1 MFQLIP
7 MASHRL
13 ISLMKSYILRQTQ
26 PNMHEGSIRIHPA
39 RHKNT
44 IASSV
49 VQSFLFQTF
58 SITVRRKGNFSF
70 CVLYEK
76 GKLKRSGKIFVILE
90 MSEIINQYISF
101 LIRTINTKIK
111 GCNLFQKVCVY
122 MKVCM
127 V

>member
-13 ISLMKSYILRQTQ
+13 MSLMKSYILRQTQ
-26 PNMHEGSIRIHPA
+26 PNISLFVTKHEGSIRIHPA

-58 SITVRRKGNFSF
+58 SNCSKERQLLLLR
-70 CVLYEK
+70 
-76 GKLKRSGKIFVILE
+76 FV
-90 MSEIINQYISF
+90 
-101 LIRTINTKIK
+101 
-111 GCNLFQKVCVY
+111 
-122 MKVCM
+122 
-127 V
+127 